1 MPAYTT
7 FEFSFSRDDLH
18 PHFVEAFYAALHVDG
33 VTFDKVFAWGCDED
47 MTLADIVLWNQARLD
62 DNFRLG
68 DDDDISLN
76 YRQILLKGTGFEEC
90 RVFIGNYS
98 EYIVFF
104 LIVPEHEL
112 DEGIVSLAK
121 IDAIIRSVQAA
132 LPVFVIQ
139 SYGELE
145 EPNSVMAIAG
155 GECPVVLHGGFVP
168 TAIYTR
174 CELTGGSPV
183 DGGYVFAGATQ
194 QSVH

>member
-18 PHFVEAFYAALHVDG
+18 PQFVEAFYAALQVDG
-33 VTFDKVFAWGCDED
+33 VTFDKVFAWGCGED
-47 MTLADIVLWNQARLD
+47 MALPEIIHWNQARLD

-112 DEGIVSLAK
+112 DEGRASLAK
-121 IDAIIRSVQAA
+121 INAMCRAVITAM
-132 LPVFVIQ
+132 PVCLIQ
-139 SYGELE
+139 TYGELD
-145 EPNSVMAIAG
+145 EPDTLIEVEKGAAPSF
-155 GECPVVLHGGFVP
+155 LHGGFVSP
-168 TAIYTR
+168 DIYTR
-174 CELTGGSPV
+174 CGLTQGV
-183 DGGYVFAGATQ
+183 AVEGGYVFASPRA
-194 QSVH
+194 H